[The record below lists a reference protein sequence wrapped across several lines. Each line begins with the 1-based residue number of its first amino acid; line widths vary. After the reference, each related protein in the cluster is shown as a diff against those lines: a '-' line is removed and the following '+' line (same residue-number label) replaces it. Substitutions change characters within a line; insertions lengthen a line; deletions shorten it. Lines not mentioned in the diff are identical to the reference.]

1 MTRGEVVAEAT
12 AALGDRRE
20 ARLVVAA
27 ALGLK
32 PAEIVG
38 WPERAVDEGV
48 HARAVEFVRRR
59 AAGEPLSRLR
69 GTREFWSLDFA
80 LSPET
85 LDPRPETETLV
96 AAALETVPDRAAP
109 LRLLD
114 LGTGTGCLLL
124 ALLSELPNAWGLGL
138 DRAAGAATT
147 ARANAAALG
156 LARRATFLVGN
167 WGAALSGRFDLIVSN
182 PPYIPSGEIA
192 ALAPEVRHD
201 PRRALDGGADG
212 LDAYRALAPDLAR
225 LLGGTAFI
233 ELGAD
238 QAPAA
243 AEIMRGAGLDVRA
256 ARPDLAGI
264 DRCLILGPGENN
276 CWKPLPSRLG

>member
-1 MTRGEVVAEAT
+1 MTLGEVVAEAT

-27 ALGLK
+27 ALGLD
-32 PAEIVG
+32 PATLLG
-38 WPERAVDEGV
+38 WPERAVEDAGL
-48 HARAVEFVRRR
+48 ARARAFLRRR

-69 GTREFWSLDFA
+69 GTREFWSLPFL

-96 AAALETVPDRAAP
+96 AAALETVTDRAAK

-138 DRAAGAATT
+138 DRAFGAAAT

-156 LARRATFLVGN
+156 LTHRSAFL
-167 WGAALSGRFDLIVSN
+167 AADWAAPVEGSFDLIVSN
-182 PPYIPSGEIA
+182 PPYIPSGEIER
-192 ALAPEVRHD
+192 LAPEVRQHD
-201 PRRALDGGADG
+201 PRPALDGGRDG
-212 LDAYRALAPDLAR
+212 LDAYHALAPEFAR
-225 LLGGTAFI
+225 LLRGCALLEIGM
-233 ELGAD
+233 G
-238 QAPAA
+238 QAQAV
-243 AEIMRGAGLDVRA
+243 AEIMAGQGLAIRCV
-256 ARPDLAGI
+256 RPDLAGI
-264 DRCLILGPGENN
+264 ERCLVVEAAKITVGNRS
-276 CWKPLPSRLG
+276 LPV

>member
-1 MTRGEVVAEAT
+1 LGEVAAEAA

-27 ALGLK
+27 ALGLD
-32 PAEIVG
+32 PAALLG
-38 WPERAVDEGV
+38 WPERRIGAAA
-48 HARAVEFVRRR
+48 HARAMALVRRR

-69 GTREFWSLDFA
+69 GAREFWSLDFA

-85 LDPRPETETLV
+85 LDPRPESETLV
-96 AAALETVPDRAAP
+96 AAALDAVPDRAAR

-124 ALLSELPNAWGLGL
+124 ALLSELPNAWGAGV
-138 DRAAGAATT
+138 DRAAGAAAT

-156 LARRATFLVGN
+156 LAGRAAFIVGD
-167 WGAALSGRFDLIVSN
+167 WGEALRGGFDLVVSN
-182 PPYIPSGEIA
+182 PPYIPSADIP

-201 PRRALDGGADG
+201 PLRALDGGADG
-212 LDAYRALAPDLAR
+212 LDAYRALAPALAR
-225 LLGGTAFI
+225 LLRGTALV
-233 ELGAD
+233 ELGTG

-243 AEIMRGAGLDVRA
+243 ARIMRGAGLDVRGI
-256 ARPDLAGI
+256 RPDLAGI
-264 DRCLILGPGENN
+264 DRCLVLEPGR
-276 CWKPLPSRLG
+276 K

>member
-27 ALGLK
+27 ALGLD
-32 PAEIVG
+32 PGELLG
-38 WPERAVDEGV
+38 WPEREIDDVT
-48 HARAVEFVRRR
+48 HARAAEFIRRR

-69 GTREFWSLDFA
+69 GMREFWSLNFA

-96 AAALETVPDRAAP
+96 AAALDAVPDRAAP

-124 ALLSELPNAWGLGL
+124 ALLSELPSAWGLGV
-138 DRAAGAATT
+138 DRAFGAALT

-156 LARRATFLVGN
+156 LSRRAAFLVGD
-167 WGAALSGRFDLIVSN
+167 WADAIDGIFDLIVSN

-192 ALAPEVRHD
+192 TLAPEVRHD

-212 LDAYRALAPDLAR
+212 LEAYRALAPQLAR
-225 LLGGTAFI
+225 LLGGTAAV
-233 ELGAD
+233 EVGAG
-238 QAPAA
+238 QARGVVD
-243 AEIMRGAGLDVRA
+243 IMRDAGLDVCGI
-256 ARPDLAGI
+256 RPDLAGI
-264 DRCLILGPGENN
+264 DRCLVLRQGR
-276 CWKPLPSRLG
+276 K